1 MGLFRKG
8 KGKKKMKGLKAQ
20 YGVTTKGLGGVVEA
34 MGSRLL
40 DQAFPMP
47 PAGGV
52 GSALGLD
59 PNNPTPTPTTQR
71 FGPGYGG
78 MRGMGMKQTQGTGEV
93 QVAQISPTSGWRY
106 DVNQ

>member
-1 MGLFRKG
+1 MGLRRLLKPKNPFKKKG
-8 KGKKKMKGLKAQ
+8 KVAGGRTIGQIVTDAQ
-20 YGVTTKGLGGVVEA
+20 DRALNQMY
-34 MGSRLL
+34 
-40 DQAFPMP
+40 PNP

-52 GSALGLD
+52 GNALGLD

-93 QVAQISPTSGWRY
+93 QVARISPTSGWRY
-106 DVNQ
+106 DVNNG